1 MDPDLLTLIIWLL
14 GIGDDL
20 MEASAT
26 ISAAF
31 IGGVFTVVAAGIAA
45 AVVMIQ
51 VRHQATEARDQLA
64 RAEALRLKLKIYE
77 DVTSTVSEITA
88 RCIAF
93 GSVCRNIGY
102 EVRSVVTT
110 PDTSIPPTY
119 RYPAV
124 SAAYMETAN
133 AAIDIITTVERWIII
148 EPGIDVFQAA
158 ANVAITDLRVAFSER
173 LVPMLF
179 TALPIDYEGGTL
191 PWTPPTLEFVDAL
204 DEAIADVQDAL
215 SAIQMYGQDFQREMQ
230 NVLVGDL
237 GKSNVPA
244 RRPLDP
250 STIVP
255 TLDNREAALA
265 YFYSDQTQF
274 GCLCMEADARARA
287 VIAAR
292 DA

>member
-1 MDPDLLTLIIWLL
+1 MDPEPLTLLVWLF
-14 GIGDDL
+14 GIGDSF

-26 ISAAF
+26 ILAAL

-45 AVVMIQ
+45 AVVMMQ
-51 VRHQATEARDQLA
+51 LRHQATEARKQLA

-77 DVTSTVSEITA
+77 DVTATVSDITA

-93 GSVCRNIGY
+93 GSVCQNIGY
-102 EVRSVVTT
+102 QVRSVVTA
-110 PDTSIPPTY
+110 PDASIPPTY

-124 SAAYMETAN
+124 SAVYMETAN
-133 AAIDIITTVERWIII
+133 AAVEIITTVERWLII

-179 TALPIDYEGGTL
+179 NALPIDYEGGTL
-191 PWTPPTLEFVDAL
+191 PWTPPSLEFVNAL

-237 GKSNVPA
+237 GKSTVPA
-244 RRPLDP
+244 RQPLDP
-250 STIVP
+250 RIIVP
-255 TLDNREAALA
+255 TLDDREAALA

-274 GCLCMEADARARA
+274 GRLRIEADARARA
-287 VIAAR
+287 AIAAR
-292 DA
+292 EA